1 MNRVTT
7 TASQASAYW
16 SFPYSPCILFLS
28 LFFPPIFAHLVLKSI
43 IDSKSNASLFI
54 VSMPM
59 LILCPFY
66 IQVDDYSS
74 RVFKAE
80 LSSAVLEEE
89 WVVHAMKI
97 TMANQHELMDMMTR
111 TWRVQNE
118 INTSSKHFYL
128 ETRLLSCC
136 GANFQRW
143 SVSWWKRKTM
153 IGWSLKYVSVVGGGR
168 LE

>member
-1 MNRVTT
+1 
-7 TASQASAYW
+7 
-16 SFPYSPCILFLS
+16 
-28 LFFPPIFAHLVLKSI
+28 
-43 IDSKSNASLFI
+43 
-54 VSMPM
+54 MPM

-111 TWRVQNE
+111 T
-118 INTSSKHFYL
+118 
-128 ETRLLSCC
+128 
-136 GANFQRW
+136 
-143 SVSWWKRKTM
+143 
-153 IGWSLKYVSVVGGGR
+153 
-168 LE
+168 